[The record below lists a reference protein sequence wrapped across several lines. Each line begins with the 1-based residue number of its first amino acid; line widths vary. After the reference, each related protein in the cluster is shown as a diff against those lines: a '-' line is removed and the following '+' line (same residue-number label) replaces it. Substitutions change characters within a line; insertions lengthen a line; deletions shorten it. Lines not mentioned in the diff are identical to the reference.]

1 MVTPSVARKEGGKD
15 WTEEF
20 QCVHPGLSL
29 LASGAKYEAA
39 M

>member
-1 MVTPSVARKEGGKD
+1 MVTPSVARKEGDED
-15 WTEEF
+15 WTGGS
-20 QCVHPGLSL
+20 QCTHPGLSL